1 MASTTRERILEISAE
16 LFSEQ
21 GYDGT
26 SLRQIADRM
35 GFTKAALYYHFQS
48 KEEIIRALVAPIMEV
63 QAELHVR
70 LAEART
76 LEDWAAAF
84 EWGIDI
90 MFANIRVFALLDRN
104 RAPIEA
110 LAVDSEFFADHRRW
124 HDRIEEAIAAG
135 GRSFEERV
143 RLSCALGAL
152 AGFDDFGKRLIEA
165 DPTAAR
171 EQLVVTLRHILGLP
185 AARPAVAAAR

>member
-63 QAELHVR
+63 QSELHVR

-76 LEDWAAAF
+76 LEDWSAA
-84 EWGIDI
+84 
-90 MFANIRVFALLDRN
+90 V
-104 RAPIEA
+104 
-110 LAVDSEFFADHRRW
+110 HT
-124 HDRIEEAIAAG
+124 
-135 GRSFEERV
+135 
-143 RLSCALGAL
+143 LSV
-152 AGFDDFGKRLIEA
+152 GFDKVSASFSHSQSTSE
-165 DPTAAR
+165 
-171 EQLVVTLRHILGLP
+171 
-185 AARPAVAAAR
+185 